1 MKISINFSPN
11 LSLEDFAIKYLS
23 HYFLSGVPA
32 FHKEIYSLVSD
43 KRLIIAAPRKFAK
56 STICSFFYPLWCA
69 VTGRKKD
76 ITLLSRT
83 GSLAEE
89 WLRKIKNELEH
100 NKGLQR
106 DYGDITTKDK
116 WTEDYIILKNG
127 VQIRAKGVGYQIRG
141 YHPDTVIID
150 DMEDDESV
158 MSETQ
163 TEALKEWFYR
173 ALLNTLEVNDQLIV
187 IGTIISDTAFLNE
200 LLAKSRKD
208 EGGWTTRL
216 YSALTADGKSIWPEK
231 WPVEALM
238 QRKEEIGTYRFSAEY
253 MNEPISKTGRK
264 FFAEWFKFYPA
275 DLHLPQDELDDSGL
289 PKLVPRTRYMIV
301 DPAMSETKD
310 ACPSTI
316 VIVDVDSRW
325 RMFVIVA
332 RRFMVS
338 PLKLI
343 EEIFNHQAIY
353 KCHRIGVEQVAY
365 QKALKDFLRKESLQ
379 REVYLPLIE
388 LKTDTRT
395 SKEMR
400 IEGALS
406 PRFERG
412 EIFMKKS
419 QTDLQD
425 ELLRFPGGKLRDLVD
440 ALAYVPQIAIPPRIE
455 KGAHT
460 LGNMQDFASRNW
472 ATGY

>member
-1 MKISINFSPN
+1 MWLRRMDNKINSVVWPLDRFSAYYLPNHLECSIP
-11 LSLEDFAIKYLS
+11 
-23 HYFLSGVPA
+23 P
-32 FHKEIYSLVSD
+32 FHLDMYRMVNKP
-43 KRLIIAAPRKFAK
+43 RLIIAAPRKFAK
-56 STICSFFYPLWCA
+56 STIFSFFYPLHQA
-69 VTGRKKD
+69 VYKLKKD
-76 ITLLSRT
+76 ILLISRT
-83 GSLAEE
+83 ESLAVE
-89 WLRKIKNELEH
+89 WLRKIKNELEY
-100 NKGLQR
+100 NEFLRSDFGNLVNS
-106 DYGDITTKDK
+106 DK
-116 WTEDYIILKNG
+116 WTENHIILKNG
-127 VQIRAKGVGYQIRG
+127 VVIRARGVGCQIRG
-141 YHPDTVIID
+141 FHPDLVIGD
-150 DMEDDESV
+150 DIEDDESV
-158 MSETQ
+158 ASEVQ

-173 ALLNTLEVNDQLIV
+173 ALLNTLEINDQLII
-187 IGTIISDTAFLNE
+187 IGTIISDTAFMNE
-200 LLAKSRKD
+200 LLAQK
-208 EGGWTTRL
+208 GWTTKV
-216 YSALTADGKSIWPEK
+216 YSALTAEGQSIWPEK

-238 QRKEEIGTYRFSAEY
+238 KRKEEIGTYRFSAEY

-264 FFAEWFKFYPA
+264 FFAEWFKYYPA
-275 DLHLPQDELDDSGL
+275 DLHLPQDELDDNDL
-289 PKLVPRTRYMIV
+289 PRLVPRTRYMIV
-301 DPAMSETKD
+301 DPALSETKD

-316 VIVDVDSRW
+316 VICDVDSRW

-338 PLKLI
+338 PLSLI
-343 EEIFNHQAIY
+343 EEIFKHQAVY

-379 REVYLPLIE
+379 RGVYLPLVE

-440 ALAYVPQIAIPPRIE
+440 ALAYVPQIAIAPRLKE
-455 KGAHT
+455 GSHS
-460 LGNMQDFASRNW
+460 LGNMLNYRERNMV
-472 ATGY
+472 TGY